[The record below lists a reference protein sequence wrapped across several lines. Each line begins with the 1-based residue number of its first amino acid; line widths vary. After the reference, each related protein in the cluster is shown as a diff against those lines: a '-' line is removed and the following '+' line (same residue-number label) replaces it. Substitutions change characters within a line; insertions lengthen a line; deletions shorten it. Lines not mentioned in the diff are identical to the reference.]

1 MQNIWTKKA
10 KKITTEELENIQR
23 LTKVSNDIIIMEY
36 IEGTMFDDL
45 DISDDT
51 ILEHLKTFFNKK
63 DVVQGNLINPNQSNR
78 QVESVSYNLFNKV
91 IRNHFK
97 GERKAKLVDIHT
109 LLIDKL
115 GLDKHNFLVEI
126 D

>member
-1 MQNIWTKKA
+1 MQLVNELVDECA
-10 KKITTEELENIQR
+10 DGETTLNCEL
-23 LTKVSNDIIIMEY
+23 V
-36 IEGTMFDDL
+36 DDL